1 MTNLGALHVHRE
13 CLHICNCQWRSL
25 SAATP
30 HTSAFPILTIACAN
44 RQCPMGRRGRRPLQ
58 RPTGSLVLT
67 FHFPFPA
74 FSPLFLECL
83 LTKSDFCAI
92 MRPSNEVRWQQC
104 SLQQNECLAP
114 GQKNWPGVLPCAE
127 HAVSEEPHSMTVSL
141 TGSCFQPRLF
151 LLPKYRR
158 TERSRPYDLKESQRR
173 HPHELSF

>member
-1 MTNLGALHVHRE
+1 MTIRGQYHFNV
-13 CLHICNCQWRSL
+13 SL
-25 SAATP
+25 YQS
-30 HTSAFPILTIACAN
+30 LVL
-44 RQCPMGRRGRRPLQ
+44 RRAGLSPPLQ

-83 LTKSDFCAI
+83 LTKSDFCAM

-151 LLPKYRR
+151 FAEIPADGKIPSIRS
-158 TERSRPYDLKESQRR
+158 ERITKETS
-173 HPHELSF
+173 P